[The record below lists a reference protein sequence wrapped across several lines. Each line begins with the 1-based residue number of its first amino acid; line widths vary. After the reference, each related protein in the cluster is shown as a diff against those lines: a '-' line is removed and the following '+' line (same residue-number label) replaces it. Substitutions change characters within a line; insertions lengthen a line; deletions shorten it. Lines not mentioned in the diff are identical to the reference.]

1 MHAQVSFFL
10 KTLAGEFR
18 SVIYAYV
25 VLKLIRIKTDFCVSV
40 LFLFCLGTLKE
51 IEELKL
57 SVAKLKLP
65 NEHTPRI

>member
-1 MHAQVSFFL
+1 MSFVV
-10 KTLAGEFR
+10 TVIAGT
-18 SVIYAYV
+18 V
-25 VLKLIRIKTDFCVSV
+25 
-40 LFLFCLGTLKE
+40 KE